1 MLKAVEPTASGWIER
16 RLAAVNSALDTFEKL
31 SGCSDLQEAAA
42 IHRAWFEEAMKRLN
56 SDLNALA
63 DHAKAVSNEA
73 MMATRDA
80 AQTSSE
86 AVALAIQPIMRREE
100 PVEEAA

>member
-1 MLKAVEPTASGWIER
+1 
-16 RLAAVNSALDTFEKL
+16 
-31 SGCSDLQEAAA
+31 
-42 IHRAWFEEAMKRLN
+42 
-56 SDLNALA
+56 
-63 DHAKAVSNEA
+63 
-73 MMATRDA
+73 MATRDA